1 MDIIQTRFGY
11 SGAPAWGMSKR
22 RTNQQNHKWY
32 CTLLVKDSDP
42 IGYVES
48 DLVSETAISFGVP
61 HQQCCEYLL
70 HGRCIFLWGWPNW
83 PRSKLCSFMIHH
95 VKSLII
101 WSSQAQNEFRYLHSF
116 FIVSRHIGLE
126 VFRKSF
132 FQQWHPTILT
142 MYNHVQLVRRLF
154 LASDSWACANW
165 SRIENHTKCD
175 LKNHQICEETRVG
188 KLGRQHYALLH
199 QSR

>member
-1 MDIIQTRFGY
+1 MILHIWSHWADQGFRSYRLRGKWPRQRNCY
-11 SGAPAWGMSKR
+11 QLQGALPAVLW
-22 RTNQQNHKWY
+22 
-32 CTLLVKDSDP
+32 
-42 IGYVES
+42 
-48 DLVSETAISFGVP
+48 VSPARKMCFSV
-61 HQQCCEYLL
+61 
-70 HGRCIFLWGWPNW
+70 GWPNW

-126 VFRKSF
+126 VLNASFWKSF

-188 KLGRQHYALLH
+188 RKLGRQHYALLH